1 MSDIRLDSA
10 RSQADSDYSLLFPDK
25 GLLPGLERLRLA
37 AGGRIRGT
45 LAGKR
50 RSFTLGGSQEFAD
63 YRPYAPGDDVRRID
77 WNVYGRTGKAFL
89 RQYWD
94 EQELHVHLYLD
105 VSRSMLGATRT
116 AEGKLLY
123 MLRLAACVGYVA
135 LCGDDRLV
143 IRQFDEQDVKREL
156 GPLRGRVSVSKLF
169 RYLAEAARESAG
181 EAGRESAEAKG
192 STANASL
199 SLEQASSSYLDMSI
213 PFRKPGALPRR
224 SGVCWVFSD
233 ALYESGV
240 QETLLSLVASG
251 QSVVLVQV
259 LSPEELNPELS
270 GELRLIDSELG
281 TGKEVAIS
289 PRILAR
295 YREEAAA
302 YQQELKAV
310 CGEKGA
316 VFVPLDTSIPIKT
329 ALQRLAAVP
338 GAIQA

>member
-1 MSDIRLDSA
+1 
-10 RSQADSDYSLLFPDK
+10 
-25 GLLPGLERLRLA
+25 
-37 AGGRIRGT
+37 
-45 LAGKR
+45 
-50 RSFTLGGSQEFAD
+50 
-63 YRPYAPGDDVRRID
+63 
-77 WNVYGRTGKAFL
+77 
-89 RQYWD
+89 
-94 EQELHVHLYLD
+94 
-105 VSRSMLGATRT
+105 
-116 AEGKLLY
+116 
-123 MLRLAACVGYVA
+123 
-135 LCGDDRLV
+135 
-143 IRQFDEQDVKREL
+143 
-156 GPLRGRVSVSKLF
+156 
-169 RYLAEAARESAG
+169 LAEAARESAG

-192 STANASL
+192 STADASLSL
-199 SLEQASSSYLDMSI
+199 SLEQASTSYLDMSI